1 MDRKTTQN
9 DSHSVNSLLKD
20 YFLNDNNVLFALV
33 FGSYA
38 SGKQKKRSDIDVAV
52 YFHKPPRGL
61 DLLNLINTLSNICKA
76 DIDLVVL
83 NTASAFLRH
92 QVMKYGIALL
102 IKDQDIYRHFRED
115 VISRYDEYKFISGM
129 AVYD

>member
-1 MDRKTTQN
+1 MDRKKTQN
-9 DSHSVNSLLKD
+9 DSHGIINVLKE
-20 YFLNDNNVLFALV
+20 YFLNDENVLFAFV
-33 FGSYA
+33 FGSYV

-61 DLLNLINTLSNICKA
+61 NLFNLINTLSDICKA

-92 QVMKYGIALL
+92 QVMKYGVALV
-102 IKDQDIYRHFRED
+102 IKDQDVYRHFRED
-115 VISRYDEYKFISGM
+115 VISGYDEYKFISGM